1 MEKTQRRCPK
11 GQGKGHVFGQYAY
24 VSGVPISHVIDH
36 TVYRKM
42 TMTLFGLRNDRPE
55 AGFLPFGRCV
65 PARDILEN
73 LTHVHVNAEN
83 RPKETI
89 SSR

>member
-1 MEKTQRRCPK
+1 
-11 GQGKGHVFGQYAY
+11 
-24 VSGVPISHVIDH
+24 
-36 TVYRKM
+36 M